1 MPDKTMTDRIPPGTL
16 RLNRREFLKIS
27 AMTAGL
33 LAGGGLLHRSGKNTV
48 HTLKETRALMGTTIQ
63 LALVI
68 TDAGQGQQ
76 VIEDT
81 FSEIERL
88 VGILDHRRPQAA
100 LARLNHDGV
109 LRNAPVELT
118 TVLEHAVAYSAL
130 SQGAFDVTVQP
141 LLQAYRDDGDV
152 QAARRLVGYRLI
164 RLSGDSISL
173 ERGGMCLTLDGIA
186 KGYIVDSVVDL
197 LQRRSFANVLVE
209 AGGDL
214 AARGKRADSRPW
226 RVGIRHP
233 RATDAAS
240 YLSTLEVS
248 QQAVATSG
256 DYMNSF
262 TRNFSQHHIVDPRQ
276 DVSPGGSPRELSSV
290 TVIAPTAMDAD
301 ALSTA
306 VMILG
311 AQEGKALLER
321 LPHVSGLLVSK
332 TLDLWPTSNFPA
344 LGRPM

>member
-1 MPDKTMTDRIPPGTL
+1 
-16 RLNRREFLKIS
+16 
-27 AMTAGL
+27 
-33 LAGGGLLHRSGKNTV
+33 
-48 HTLKETRALMGTTIQ
+48 
-63 LALVI
+63 
-68 TDAGQGQQ
+68 
-76 VIEDT
+76 
-81 FSEIERL
+81 
-88 VGILDHRRPQAA
+88 
-100 LARLNHDGV
+100 
-109 LRNAPVELT
+109 
-118 TVLEHAVAYSAL
+118 
-130 SQGAFDVTVQP
+130 

-276 DVSPGGSPRELSSV
+276 GVSPGGSPRELSSV